1 MKIVVDSLPISV
13 NSLYKRGKY
22 GNTFK
27 NPDANNFRDLLWM
40 SVLKQGR
47 EKIPGFVEIKSA
59 HFYFKDKKKFKSSD
73 VDNLLKNSIDSIV
86 YAEVIEDDRFV
97 KKICEVEKFLSDE
110 DRTEIVV
117 ESSGYIIK

>member
-1 MKIVVDSLPISV
+1 MKITVDALPISV

-22 GNTFK
+22 GTYK
-27 NPDANNFRDLLWM
+27 TKDADSFRDLLWM
-40 SVLKQGR
+40 SVINQGR

-73 VDNLLKNSIDSIV
+73 VDNLLKHAIDSIV
-86 YAEVIEDDRFV
+86 YSEVITDDRYV
-97 KKICEVEKFLSDE
+97 KKICEVEKFLADE

-117 ESSGYIIK
+117 ESSEYIIK